1 MKEESNIAPNYNI
14 DLESTGE
21 LVLENNLLLEE
32 CPCCERKLV
41 VADATDCFICV
52 DCAAEANRQ
61 VKGLRA
67 STKEWM
73 ETAIACGIELYER
86 QPQETSWEWT
96 VWCAWRDTY
105 PAQKPSCGYVAKKLN
120 TTSSAVKYIS
130 SRWNFNVRMEAWMDY
145 CDSLTREQ
153 RKQAIVDMNN
163 DHIDMAKRLRAKLST
178 AIDNIEP
185 EFLKPSDISSLAKL
199 STELERKAR
208 LDNDEQEEK
217 SITRRA
223 GYSVASG
230 SAAELKKATTSQSDL
245 GEVVSILLKSGALD
259 GVLAAHGAN
268 KVGIKQQSTTT
279 TEVVVAADDESAASA
294 TVVEAEIVDDK

>member
-1 MKEESNIAPNYNI
+1 MKEESNIVPNYNLSVADTS
-14 DLESTGE
+14 DLQAE
-21 LVLENNLLLEE
+21 ENLILDE
-32 CPCCERKLV
+32 CPCCERQLV
-41 VADATDCFICV
+41 VADATDRFICV

-73 ETAIACGIELYER
+73 ETAIACGIELYDR
-86 QPQETSWEWT
+86 QPQETQWEWT

-105 PAQKPSCGYVAKKLN
+105 PTHKPTCAGVAKKLN
-120 TTSSAVKYIS
+120 ITSSAVRYIS

-178 AIDNIEP
+178 AIDQIEP

-217 SITRRA
+217 TITRRA

-230 SAAELKKATTSQSDL
+230 SAAELKKVTTSQNDL

-259 GVLAAHGAN
+259 GILAAN
-268 KVGIKQQSTTT
+268 KVGIKQQTTT
-279 TEVVVAADDESAASA
+279 TEVVVASDESAASA
-294 TVVEAEIVDDK
+294 TVVEAEIVDKE